1 MASRRTDCTAEVAE
15 IAGIA
20 PSAVQLSWLFVFL
33 VLVQLVDLVLDA
45 LAQVAE
51 AFLHLA
57 LDLVELAFRLPVA
70 VVGGDAADLLDLA
83 GHLVELALEVLL
95 VHGCLLR
102 SYAEA
107 RTRRMQAARARLRG
121 RSSPGQASAGLLL
134 REQQV
139 AVGAEDRARIGL
151 QPAVGLAAAHQSA

>member
-33 VLVQLVDLVLDA
+33 VLVQLVDLLLDA

-57 LDLVELAFRLPVA
+57 LDLVELALRLPVA

-83 GHLVELALEVLL
+83 RDLVELALEVLL
-95 VHGCLLR
+95 VHGVASVPTLR
-102 SYAEA
+102 PGPAEC
-107 RTRRMQAARARLRG
+107 RRR
-121 RSSPGQASAGLLL
+121 
-134 REQQV
+134 
-139 AVGAEDRARIGL
+139 
-151 QPAVGLAAAHQSA
+151 